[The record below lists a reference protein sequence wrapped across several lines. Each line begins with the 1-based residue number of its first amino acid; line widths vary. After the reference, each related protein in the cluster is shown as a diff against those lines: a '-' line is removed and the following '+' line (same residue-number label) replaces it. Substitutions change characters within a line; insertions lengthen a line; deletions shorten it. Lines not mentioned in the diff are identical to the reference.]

1 MKEFNYKRAHREW
14 AFPQW
19 EMLSDE
25 IKDLYQDVQ
34 VAYDGTHQLGD
45 LSMPWLEG
53 FPEKFA
59 AIPDEELAYAQ
70 MVIQGLGHWDCRE
83 NHDLVFPR
91 DKHGSYWKFE
101 RLAKQRLIA
110 RGRCT
115 PWPQPPTDQFMD
127 HKEGTSLDVEEIAK
141 ELSSLLSPEFVV
153 RKVDYMNH
161 RLREGVE
168 RITPLPRHPF
178 VVGRKHLQNSKSIY
192 LDPRCAPCDYC
203 GHAYDDHISDKVAFI
218 SLSRATDPDTFTL
231 ADTEQDKLKSV
242 TEIMDSNKMDGFAFV
257 KGDQVS

>member
-1 MKEFNYKRAHREW
+1 MREFNHKRAHREW

-19 EMLSDE
+19 QLLSE
-25 IKDLYQDVQ
+25 AIKVLYMEVQ
-34 VAYDGTHQLGD
+34 EAYGNTYQLID

-59 AIPDEELAYAQ
+59 SIPDEELVHAQ
-70 MVIQGLGHWDCRE
+70 MVIQALGHWDSKD
-83 NHDLVFPR
+83 NHDLDFPR
-91 DKHGSYWKFE
+91 DKHGTHWKFE
-101 RLAKQRLIA
+101 KLAKQSLIA
-110 RGRCT
+110 RGWT
-115 PWPQPPTDQFMD
+115 SPWPATPTDQFMD
-127 HKEGTSLDVEEIAK
+127 HKEGTGMDVEEIAK

-153 RKVDYMNH
+153 CKVDYVNH

-168 RITPLPRHPF
+168 RITSLPRHPF
-178 VVGRKHLQNSKSIY
+178 VVGRKHLQNSKSMY

-218 SLSRATDPDTFTL
+218 SLSRATDSDDFVLTDDEK
-231 ADTEQDKLKSV
+231 AKLQSV